1 MLNRINLYAL
11 PSRNKKLNIVGID
24 ENKVNLIDMSTEEC
38 SFYDQPLNYHHW
50 TITSAWKYYKKILA
64 NENLNMDNTEAKIV
78 NMFGKDEITYVP
90 TIGRYRVY
98 ELVLK
103 ELREGGPEILYNLN
117 KPNKFND
124 FKPIDDYHDMMIM
137 RTAYIEN
144 LTHEKAESL
153 LLIADSM
160 SVGLVPVLAQQ
171 FSKILLVDVRNA
183 VNLSRFNFSS
193 FDRCIAIQVNDEE
206 HSKYTQC
213 NIDFINSL
221 MI

>member
-1 MLNRINLYAL
+1 MKLPIISLTSHGKRIDNAY
-11 PSRNKKLNIVGID
+11 K
-24 ENKVNLIDMSTEEC
+24 
-38 SFYDQPLNYHHW
+38 
-50 TITSAWKYYKKILA
+50 TIESLLK
-64 NENLNMDNTEAKIV
+64 M
-78 NMFGKDEITYVP
+78 KDFE
-90 TIGRYRVY
+90 
-98 ELVLK
+98 K
-103 ELREGGPEILYNLN
+103 
-117 KPNKFND
+117 
-124 FKPIDDYHDMMIM
+124 IDDYHDMMIM

-144 LTHEKAESL
+144 LTHEKAETL

-183 VNLSRFNFSS
+183 VNLSLFNFSS

-221 MI
+221 MK